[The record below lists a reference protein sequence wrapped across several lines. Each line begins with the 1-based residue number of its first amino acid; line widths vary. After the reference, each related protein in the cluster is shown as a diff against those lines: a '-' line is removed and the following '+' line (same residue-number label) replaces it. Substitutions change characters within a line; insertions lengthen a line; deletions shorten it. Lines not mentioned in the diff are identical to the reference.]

1 MKDDRK
7 KLMPEVLPP
16 PAVVPSATAR
26 QRVLRHMKLLIATG
40 AAATTLAACP
50 YGVVDPLPPPA
61 RCRTTGS
68 VLDVLQ
74 VVAERMPDG
83 SVVVRI
89 DVNDAGAE
97 EVRFLQLL
105 DLTGATAGSVSLY
118 LPAQI
123 QLKPDSPDATID
135 FKLTVQCAGAPANTV
150 RITLRPATPDGGTDA
165 GTAGP
170 YTVTLTEAGAD
181 GGP

>member
-7 KLMPEVLPP
+7 KLMPEVLPQP
-16 PAVVPSATAR
+16 AAVVPSATAR

-40 AAATTLAACP
+40 AATTTLAACP

-74 VVAERMPDG
+74 VTAEPDG
-83 SVVVRI
+83 TGGVVVRI
-89 DVNDAGAE
+89 NVNDVGAE
-97 EVRFLQLL
+97 EVRFLAVL
-105 DLTGATAGSVSLY
+105 DLTGATVGSTYLY
-118 LPAQI
+118 LPAEI
-123 QLKPDSPDATID
+123 HLKPDSPGATID
-135 FKLTVQCAGAPANTV
+135 FKLAVECAGAPANKV
-150 RITLRPATPDGGTDA
+150 HITLRPATSDGGTDA
-165 GTAGP
+165 GTGP
-170 YTVTLTEAGAD
+170 YTVTVTD